1 MGQGCAFPRFD
12 VAGIFRSSGPFMGT
26 ETLAASSG
34 VSVEVSDSEVIAAIR
49 AGDTSQFEVL
59 VRRYQPRLFATVRR
73 YARQEREVEDIVQ
86 EIFLKAFTKLDSWRG
101 EAPFEHWLM
110 RLAVR
115 TCYDFLR
122 SHQRNREHAV
132 SELNEDEESWL
143 ERQAAPASGE
153 TDSTA
158 AQSLIA
164 KVLNQMAPAH
174 RLVITLLELEDR
186 SVKEIAEL
194 TGWSVPLVKVRAFRA
209 RSEMKKILSRME
221 VEKYL

>member
-1 MGQGCAFPRFD
+1 MA
-12 VAGIFRSSGPFMGT
+12 T
-26 ETLAASSG
+26 ESLAASRG

-49 AGDTSQFEVL
+49 AGDTSQFEEL
-59 VRRYQPRLFATVRR
+59 VRRYQPRIFATVRR

-143 ERQAAPASGE
+143 ERQPAPVSGE

-164 KVLNQMAPAH
+164 KVLDQMSPAH
-174 RLVITLLELEDR
+174 RLVVTLLELEDR
-186 SVKEIAEL
+186 SIREIAEL

>member
-1 MGQGCAFPRFD
+1 MTA
-12 VAGIFRSSGPFMGT
+12 
-26 ETLAASSG
+26 ETLATSCG
-34 VSVEVSDSEVIAAIR
+34 VSVEVPDSEVIAAIR

-86 EIFLKAFTKLDSWRG
+86 EIFLKAYTKLDSWRG

-132 SELNEDEESWL
+132 SELNADEESWL

-153 TDSTA
+153 TDSSA

-164 KVLNQMAPAH
+164 KVLAQMSPAH

-186 SVKEIAEL
+186 SIREIAEL

>member
-1 MGQGCAFPRFD
+1 MA
-12 VAGIFRSSGPFMGT
+12 A
-26 ETLAASSG
+26 ETLATSSG
-34 VSVEVSDSEVIAAIR
+34 VSAEVPDSEVIAAIR

-143 ERQAAPASGE
+143 ERQAAPVSGE

-158 AQSLIA
+158 ARSLIA
-164 KVLNQMAPAH
+164 KVLAQMSPAH

-186 SVKEIAEL
+186 SIKEIAEL